1 MLVFVL
7 LTMFLGGVIMLSASL
22 FCLNQMS
29 HSRHLQGTKG
39 YTSARLVYDDME
51 LPSFSE
57 KEEWQD
63 EATDEEVSHSKLLE
77 FTKTSRKSAKQL
89 PLLGLPDKAFYRIH

>member
-1 MLVFVL
+1 MMVFLL

-29 HSRHLQGTKG
+29 RNHCNPDQTRWGQAPT
-39 YTSARLVYDDME
+39 RLIYDEME
-51 LPSFSE
+51 LPSLSDQPRTGE
-57 KEEWQD
+57 PD
-63 EATDEEVSHSKLLE
+63 NHNALLE
-77 FTKTSRKSAKQL
+77 FTKTSRKSSKQL

>member
-39 YTSARLVYDDME
+39 YTAARLVYDDME

-63 EATDEEVSHSKLLE
+63 ETDDVRHSKLLE